1 MVPEVV
7 IMLIKG
13 SSIRGS
19 SIVVSLI
26 QGSNSKELKDNL
38 IDKWEIKNSLLIIGL
53 VKVVYQ
59 MFSVLIVKTIGLV
72 KSHCWSQNLNEYGS
86 LFMVHDGVEVE
97 DSSNWLLDSGSS
109 NHMIAKRELFHQLD
123 EIMSDN
129 VRLGDDKEVD
139 ALGKGLIAINVH
151 RGGVILLHGVQYVP
165 NLAYNLLSVG

>member
-1 MVPEVV
+1 
-7 IMLIKG
+7 
-13 SSIRGS
+13 
-19 SIVVSLI
+19 
-26 QGSNSKELKDNL
+26 
-38 IDKWEIKNSLLIIGL
+38 
-53 VKVVYQ
+53 
-59 MFSVLIVKTIGLV
+59 MFSVLILKKIGLV
-72 KSHCWSQNLNEYGS
+72 KSHCWSHCWSQNLNEYGS